1 MASETR
7 NMKWWGWGDDD
18 TEFDI
23 SNRPDLWPYIRTSLN
38 LPGKETIY
46 RRADFDSISLPDQNI
61 NSEFLKEIRDRL
73 GSDRVKN
80 DKKER
85 LTHAF
90 GKSFRDL
97 WRMRRGAVNYAPDC
111 VIYPESA
118 EEVGFIVESAVR
130 HQVGIVPFG
139 GGTNIAG
146 CLEPIGAQSRMTVSV
161 DMRRMNRLLELDIE
175 SETARFQAGVLG
187 PDLEAQL
194 VRSGFTLGHFPD
206 SFRYSTLGGWVAT
219 RSAGMQSDRYGKIED
234 IVISLKMV
242 TPSGWIETLTV
253 PRASS
258 GIDVNR
264 LCIGSEG
271 TLGIITEVV
280 VNVHRAPARKE
291 THGYLFPDFE
301 SGVQALQRCHREGCV
316 PAMARLNDP
325 NKTALSFAFKSAQ
338 TTAQRQVGR
347 LIKSYLKHIRRMK
360 LERACLMLVS
370 FEGNEETLERERT
383 RAGAIFQ
390 QLGAFPL
397 GTSPGK
403 AFQAGKFDFPHL
415 RDFLWDRGVLADVS
429 ETATVWSNILPLYHA
444 ATKSIQDAMAAH
456 CRAGWV
462 GCHVSHTYHS
472 GASLYFTFGLVPRE
486 GDDLVQYLRVKKAAE
501 DAFLA
506 NGATLS
512 HHHAV
517 GYEHLPWLVREI
529 SPTGLKAIQSLKQG
543 LDPSGLFNSGK
554 FQSGYG
560 FAEWGLQEDPDK
572 LH

>member
-1 MASETR
+1 MASEIR
-7 NMKWWGWGDDD
+7 SMKWWGWGDEE
-18 TEFDI
+18 TAFDI
-23 SNRPDLWPYIRTSLN
+23 SNRPDLWPYVRTSLG
-38 LPGKETIY
+38 LPEEVTLS
-46 RRADFDSISLPDQNI
+46 RPVNFESISMPAQKI
-61 NSEFLKEIRDRL
+61 NHEFLRKIRECL
-73 GSDRVKN
+73 GLDRVKD

-97 WRMRRGAVNYAPDC
+97 WRMRRGQVNYAPDC
-111 VIYPESA
+111 VLYPETE
-118 EEVGFIVESAVR
+118 EEVGLIVAAAVR

-146 CLEPIGAQSRMTVSV
+146 CLEPLETQSRMNVSV
-161 DMRRMNRLLELDIE
+161 DMRRMNRLLELDAE

-187 PDLEAQL
+187 PELETQL
-194 VRSGFTLGHFPD
+194 GRSGFTLGHFPD

-234 IVISLKMV
+234 IVICLKMV
-242 TPSGWIETLTV
+242 TPSGCIETLKV

-271 TLGIITEVV
+271 ALGIITEVV
-280 VNVHRAPARKE
+280 VNVHRTPARKE

-301 SGVQALQRCHREGCV
+301 SGVEALQRCQREGCV

-347 LIKSYLKHIRRMK
+347 LIKLYLKHIRRMK
-360 LERACLMLVS
+360 LERTCLMLVS
-370 FEGNEETLERERT
+370 YEGSGETFDLERSGAE
-383 RAGAIFQ
+383 AIFKK
-390 QLGAFPL
+390 LGAFAL

-403 AFQAGKFDFPHL
+403 AFQAGKFDLPHL
-415 RDFLWDRGVLADVS
+415 RDFLWDRGVLTDVS
-429 ETATVWSNILPLYHA
+429 ETATVWSNVLPLYRA
-444 ATKSIQDAMAAH
+444 ATKSIQDAMTAH
-456 CRAGWV
+456 CRAGWI
-462 GCHVSHTYHS
+462 GCHISHTYHS

-486 GDDLVQYLRVKKAAE
+486 EEDLVQYLRVKKAAE
-501 DAFLA
+501 DAFLS
-506 NGATLS
+506 NGGTLS

-517 GYEHLPWLVREI
+517 GYEHLPWLEKEI
-529 SPTGLKAIQSLKQG
+529 SPAGLKAIQSLKRG
-543 LDPSGLFNSGK
+543 LDPDGLFNSGK
-554 FQSGYG
+554 FKSGYG
-560 FAEWGLQEDPDK
+560 FAEWGLPEDSDE